1 MERVAKK
8 RCQIYGK
15 EEKEVSR
22 CGNSEIV
29 DVAVSYDMSWR
40 KRGKAYDSSSGMG
53 SAIGLKTE
61 KVIAYATRNLQCR
74 TCEQAEES
82 QSSVTTHDCR
92 RNYEGSSKSMD
103 SNVAIQM
110 FNEAPL
116 QGMRF
121 STYVGDEDST
131 TESRLKILVDYDIEK
146 CTLSS
151 RLYGMKGKVKGM
163 SGPVI
168 TYVQKCFGYAIKQN
182 QNDAPKLKQSLE
194 LIIPHAFGDHDG
206 CKDVTWCKFKD
217 DPQNYVHLDLPGGKD
232 LQGEDLRSALDDA
245 MKPFLCEEAVKK
257 LGHVGSTQRN
267 KSLNGVIGFKNP
279 KLRHYGGSESADFR
293 TASGV
298 AQFNDGHGYITD
310 VCNELNL
317 APSKVSSEYVE
328 RVEAKRKNA
337 KARRCTQV
345 YKSRRNQFFKKSK
358 TSKNFVTRE
367 ARRNHIPNTNRPKFR

>member
-1 MERVAKK
+1 M
-8 RCQIYGK
+8 
-15 EEKEVSR
+15 
-22 CGNSEIV
+22 
-29 DVAVSYDMSWR
+29 
-40 KRGKAYDSSSGMG
+40 
-53 SAIGLKTE
+53 
-61 KVIAYATRNLQCR
+61 
-74 TCEQAEES
+74 
-82 QSSVTTHDCR
+82 
-92 RNYEGSSKSMD
+92 
-103 SNVAIQM
+103 
-110 FNEAPL
+110 
-116 QGMRF
+116 
-121 STYVGDEDST
+121 
-131 TESRLKILVDYDIEK
+131 
-146 CTLSS
+146 
-151 RLYGMKGKVKGM
+151 
-163 SGPVI
+163 
-168 TYVQKCFGYAIKQN
+168 
-182 QNDAPKLKQSLE
+182 
-194 LIIPHAFGDHDG
+194 
-206 CKDVTWCKFKD
+206 
-217 DPQNYVHLDLPGGKD
+217 
-232 LQGEDLRSALDDA
+232 RSALDDA

-345 YKSRRNQFFKKSK
+345 YKSRRNQFFLKSK